1 MQYISATDAKK
12 TLGSV
17 IAKAQREPIVIRKQ
31 NRDAAVII
39 SPEDYERLTRLNIE
53 EFQQFRA
60 KVAKTAVERG
70 LTEGKLNELLASRD

>member
-17 IAKAQREPIVIRKQ
+17 IARAQREPIVIQKQ

-39 SPEDYERLTRLNIE
+39 SPEDYKRLTRLNIE
-53 EFQQFRA
+53 EFQQFREKIA
-60 KVAKTAVERG
+60 LQAAAQG
-70 LTEGKLNELLASRD
+70 LTEEKLDDILSSDD